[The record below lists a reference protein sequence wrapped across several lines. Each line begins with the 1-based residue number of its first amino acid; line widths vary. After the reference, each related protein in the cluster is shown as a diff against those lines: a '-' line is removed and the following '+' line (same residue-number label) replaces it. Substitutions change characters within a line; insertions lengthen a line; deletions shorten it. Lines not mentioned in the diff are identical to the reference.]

1 MKSNGQVSL
10 ECRNISHW
18 FGTQQKILHDV
29 NLRIFRGEIVAI
41 VGETGAGKSTLL
53 NMVLGTI
60 RPRKGEILLHGQDGS
75 SRTVGEPGPDRGVVF
90 QHYSLFPFRTALE
103 NVLMGLAFE
112 HPFLNRLCF
121 FHTGWRRH
129 CRAHREDAIALLE
142 KVKLGA
148 ALDKYPHELSGGM
161 RQRVAIAQALIK
173 RPEILLLDE
182 PFGALDEVTRRE
194 LQGVLLEFYRENCKA
209 KERGEPPP
217 FTIIIVTH
225 ELEEAILVSD
235 RVVALS
241 PHWPWEAEG
250 FAECPGAKVVYD
262 KVSRVDLPERDSR
275 FEELAEQRM
284 ELRKAAFSAT
294 ALKDGQ
300 NHVTFEQEVDAGNG
314 RGIFGDKNGRKDV
327 VDDMDLDFLS
337 MPKVKISHDG
347 KKAKRTY
354 V

>member
-182 PFGALDEVTRRE
+182 PFGALDAMT
-194 LQGVLLEFYRENCKA
+194 RENMNLEIMRIWLESSK
-209 KERGEPPP
+209 
-217 FTIIIVTH
+217 TIFFITH
-225 ELEEAILVSD
+225 SITEAVFLAD
-235 RVVALS
+235 RVVVLS
-241 PHWPWEAEG
+241 SR
-250 FAECPGAKVVYD
+250 PGEIIDILPVPI
-262 KVSRVDLPERDSR
+262 SRPRDLGIMSTLEFGEIVKKIRVR
-275 FEELAEQRM
+275 FQ
-284 ELRKAAFSAT
+284 T
-294 ALKDGQ
+294 
-300 NHVTFEQEVDAGNG
+300 
-314 RGIFGDKNGRKDV
+314 IGD
-327 VDDMDLDFLS
+327 
-337 MPKVKISHDG
+337 IE
-347 KKAKRTY
+347 
-354 V
+354 